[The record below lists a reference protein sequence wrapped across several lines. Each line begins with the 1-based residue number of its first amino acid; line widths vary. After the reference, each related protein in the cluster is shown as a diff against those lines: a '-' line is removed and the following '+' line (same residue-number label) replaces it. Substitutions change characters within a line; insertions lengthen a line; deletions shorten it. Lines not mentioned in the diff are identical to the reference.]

1 MKGLRALLNKKG
13 QSATEYILILAVL
26 VAIILIV
33 NKYMP
38 NMFKGFID
46 KVTGQVTTGIEQ
58 ASKPSGN

>member
-38 NMFKGFID
+38 NMFKGFIT
-46 KVTGQVTTGIEQ
+46 KVTGQVESGIDQ
-58 ASKPSGN
+58 ASKPSN